1 MDIIKDFNLK
11 QHNTFGVEA
20 RAALCT
26 VIRSL
31 DDIQNVISE
40 NRSLEKILYP
50 IGGGS
55 NILLTDDLDFWVLIN
70 EMRGIE
76 VVEENDHEVVL
87 NVKSGENWHQFV
99 LYCLAQKWYG
109 LENLSLIPGLVGASP
124 IQNIGA
130 YGVEVKDFIE
140 SVNYIDL
147 ESGEELSLSNSEMN
161 FAYRN
166 SIFKNELKG
175 KIFITSVQFK
185 LHKSPKVNVKYK
197 ALTDEIDR
205 RKITDPSPK
214 DVSDAVIAV
223 RRSKLPDPAEIGNS
237 GSFFKNPVVDR
248 SVLEKI
254 HEIHPDVPFYP
265 AEDNRVKLAAG
276 WLIEKAGWKGFREGD
291 IGVHEKQALVLV
303 NYGKGRGEDLKQLS
317 QRIIDDIQDK
327 FDVLLEREVNVL

>member
-1 MDIIKDFNLK
+1 MDIIRDFNLK
-11 QHNTFGVEA
+11 QHNTFGLEA
-20 RAALCT
+20 KAALCT
-26 VIRSL
+26 IIHSL
-31 DDIQNVISE
+31 DDLRKVISE
-40 NRSLEKILYP
+40 NRSLKKELYP
-50 IGGGS
+50 LGGGS
-55 NILLTDDLDFWVLIN
+55 NILLTADLDLWVLIN

-76 VVEENDHEVVL
+76 VVKENDQEVVL

-99 LYCLAQKWYG
+99 IHCLAQKWYG

-140 SVNYIDL
+140 SVNYLDL
-147 ESGEELSLSNSEMN
+147 DSGEELSLSNSEMN
-161 FAYRN
+161 FGYRN

-175 KIFITSVQFK
+175 RIFITSVRFK

-197 ALTDEIDR
+197 ALTDEIEN

-223 RRSKLPDPAEIGNS
+223 RKSKLPDPAEIGNS

-254 HEIHPDVPFYP
+254 WKKHPDVPFYP
-265 AEDNRVKLAAG
+265 AEEGSVKLAAG

-303 NYGKGRGEDLKQLS
+303 NYGKGRGEDIKLLS
-317 QRIIDDIQDK
+317 QRIIDDIKDK
-327 FDVLLEREVNVL
+327 FDVLLEREVNIL